1 MVFIS
6 LHEQKVLQAQPCPWQ
21 TNASGT
27 LRRGFKDC
35 LLTVGTMMR
44 VILNWVQNLRYLCI
58 GSFRASTDIT
68 GFVVRIKNLSLSLQY
83 IKKGQWHSGGL
94 PSEEY
99 ALNLNGLVAFMA
111 EHCHKETFISINNYK
126 EVYLRNI
133 VPKTHLQ
140 KEPEKGTKWKAN
152 SLSSIF
158 KTLIFG
164 GSCQRKKKKIRWKY
178 LGHIMKVCEPGW
190 NFSCFY

>member
-1 MVFIS
+1 M
-6 LHEQKVLQAQPCPWQ
+6 
-21 TNASGT
+21 NASGT
-27 LRRGFKDC
+27 LRWGFKDC
-35 LLTVGTMMR
+35 LLSIGTMMR
-44 VILNWVQNLRYLCI
+44 VSLNSVQNFSYLWHC
-58 GSFRASTDIT
+58 SFLASTDIT

-99 ALNLNGLVAFMA
+99 ALNLNGLVAVMA
-111 EHCHKETFISINNYK
+111 KHCRKETLISITNYK
-126 EVYLRNI
+126 EVCLRNI

-140 KEPEKGTKWKAN
+140 KELEKGTKWKAN